1 MGKLKYPVRMC
12 IACKVRLPQS
22 QLLRLQVRRG
32 RLCAYSGQGRSFYVC
47 NDCTD
52 MNFKG
57 LKKALHQKCNKLDQH
72 ILDVGKMVKEIAT
85 NG

>member
-12 IACKVRLPQS
+12 IACNNRLPQV
-22 QLLRLQVRRG
+22 QLLRLQVREG
-32 RLCAYSGQGRSFYVC
+32 ELCAYIKHGRSFYVC
-47 NDCTD
+47 NECADT
-52 MNFKG
+52 NFKG
-57 LKKALHQKCNKLDQH
+57 LKKALHQKCKKLDQH